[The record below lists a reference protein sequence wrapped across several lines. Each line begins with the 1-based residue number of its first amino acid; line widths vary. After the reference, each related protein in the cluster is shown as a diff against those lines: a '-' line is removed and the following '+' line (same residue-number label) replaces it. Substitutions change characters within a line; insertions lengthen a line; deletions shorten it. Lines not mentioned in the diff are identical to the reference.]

1 MNCGTRLSKNGYD
14 TCDRVSLEGESVVG
28 PGSGYGYGVKGVNQ
42 KGYLGGH

>member
-28 PGSGYGYGVKGVNQ
+28 SGYGYGVKGVNQ